1 MEQEQAPE
9 SIDMVSIE
17 GEIIAANQLTSTV
30 RSTYT
35 TGTGSLTLNVA
46 GKICPVSSAA
56 TKRTR
61 DRRDLGSG

>member
-9 SIDMVSIE
+9 SMDMVSIE
-17 GEIIAANQLTSTV
+17 VEMRAANQLTST
-30 RSTYT
+30 
-35 TGTGSLTLNVA
+35 GTGSLTLHVA
-46 GKICPVSSAA
+46 GKICPVSSVA

>member
-1 MEQEQAPE
+1 MGQEQAPE
-9 SIDMVSIE
+9 AMDIVSI
-17 GEIIAANQLTSTV
+17 GVDMIAANQLTSAV

-35 TGTGSLTLNVA
+35 TGAGSLTVNVA

>member
-9 SIDMVSIE
+9 SMDMVSIGVE
-17 GEIIAANQLTSTV
+17 MIAANQLTSTV

-35 TGTGSLTLNVA
+35 TGGGSLMLNVV
-46 GKICPVSSAA
+46 GKICPVSSAV

>member
-1 MEQEQAPE
+1 MEQESME
-9 SIDMVSIE
+9 VVSIE
-17 GEIIAANQLTSTV
+17 GEMIAANQLTSTV

-35 TGTGSLTLNVA
+35 TGAGSLTLNVD
-46 GKICPVSSAA
+46 GKICPVSSAAAA